1 MSLLAAAAQAGGSV
15 DLRAAAAKA
24 LLDAQVL
31 YDRFLQALPGWVP
44 YALFAVAVALV
55 ALGREGQRVFAALLL
70 GGEAV
75 LFALLV
81 VAPRLPGS
89 PVAGAAAIVG
99 GAAGI
104 ALGLSLPEWGSALA
118 VGSACGAEAALLAR
132 ALFRLHLTSL
142 PWPWLAGPAALL
154 GFFCVLAAYR
164 KVSVVLPPLAAALA
178 ASLGLSRSL
187 GPHFAGAAVPE
198 LALLPWVAAAFAG
211 LAAALVS
218 LAVLRERFLARRHA
232 ARSVWVNDDELK
244 KQIAQRRGK
253 SPVPLAPDAQG

>member
-1 MSLLAAAAQAGGSV
+1 MSLLAAAAQAGRTAS
-15 DLRAAAAKA
+15 LRAAAAQA
-24 LLDAQVL
+24 SLDAQVL
-31 YDRFLQALPGWVP
+31 YDRFLHALPGWVP

-55 ALGREGQRVFAALLL
+55 ALGREGQRVLAALLL

-81 VAPRLPGS
+81 LALRLPGS

-104 ALGLSLPEWGSALA
+104 ALGLSLPQWGSALA
-118 VGSACGAEAALLAR
+118 VGAACGAEGALLAR
-132 ALFRLHLTSL
+132 ALLRLHLTSL

-164 KVSVVLPPLAAALA
+164 RVSVVLPPLAAALA
-178 ASLGLSRSL
+178 LAVGLSRSL

-198 LALLPWVAAAFAG
+198 LAQLPWVAAVFAG
-211 LAAALVS
+211 GAAALVS
-218 LAVLRERFLARRHA
+218 LAALRERWLGRRRA

-244 KQIAQRRGK
+244 KQIAQRRNK
-253 SPVPLAPDAQG
+253 APAVAPDAQG